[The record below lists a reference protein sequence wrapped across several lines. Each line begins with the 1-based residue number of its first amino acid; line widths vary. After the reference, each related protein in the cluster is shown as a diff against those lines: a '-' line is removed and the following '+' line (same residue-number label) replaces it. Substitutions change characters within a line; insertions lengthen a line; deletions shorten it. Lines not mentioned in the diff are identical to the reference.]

1 MIEENVI
8 NWIDLGEAKQPL
20 SIYGQKIKMNFFKF
34 LMKMKTY
41 NHSFP
46 ALDYIFQFFYLFQI
60 LTLCLYGISGYEEK
74 EGYYTTIK
82 VIVIKLIIII
92 DLNLII

>member
-1 MIEENVI
+1 
-8 NWIDLGEAKQPL
+8 
-20 SIYGQKIKMNFFKF
+20 
-34 LMKMKTY
+34 MKMKTY

-74 EGYYTTIK
+74 EGYYFQEQSRKIK
-82 VIVIKLIIII
+82 SC
-92 DLNLII
+92 